1 MNKALFG
8 ALVASTFGLTALS
21 AISADLTTDERTEL
35 RARAERLQ
43 TERAQRPMAASDVN
57 LNQNRGDV
65 KLQQRGE
72 MKHNVTKSRKVKKA
86 KRHGARKAANMKESV
101 KKVPGALV
109 RR

>member
-21 AISADLTTDERTEL
+21 AISADLTIDERTEL
-35 RARAERLQ
+35 RARADRLHA
-43 TERAQRPMAASDVN
+43 ERAQRPVAASDVN

-65 KLQQRGE
+65 KLNQRGE
-72 MKHNVTKSRKVKKA
+72 LTQNVTKTKKVKKA
-86 KRHGARKAANMKESV
+86 KRHGVRKTSDMKASL